1 MEHDFHL
8 FDVQSWRRH
17 LAYGRVYHYLWA
29 VIFILLATWFKIN
42 FSDLGANLPFSFFFF
57 SVFLSA
63 YIGGLGPGLLALV
76 SSTAIIT
83 FFFLPPNNSFAV
95 ENYLI
100 LPTIAY
106 IVECVIIVYLLT
118 KQRRLLF
125 QKIELDRQKDDFI
138 SASSHEL
145 NTPLTSMKIYLG
157 VLEQQVK
164 KNKHIQYEDAV
175 DVLTSQ
181 TERLIRLVG
190 GMLDITRLKANKA
203 VFKQEE
209 IDVTMCAREVCKT
222 FQKTSPL
229 HKIHVDST
237 TNKRVLGDDDR
248 ISQVVSNLLTNAI
261 KYSPKGGDIFIAVH
275 ERQNQI
281 QVSVKDQ
288 GIGIS
293 KDKHKRIFDR
303 FYRVSAPSD
312 NTFSGLGIGL
322 YLSAEIIQKHGG
334 HIWVESEKGQGSTFY
349 FTLPTL

>member
-8 FDVQSWRRH
+8 FDVHSWRRH

-29 VIFILLATWFKIN
+29 IIFILLATWIKIN
-42 FSDLGANLPFSFFFF
+42 FAALGANLPFFFYFF
-57 SVFLSA
+57 AVFLSA
-63 YIGGLGPGLLALV
+63 YVGGLGPGLLALF

-83 FFFLPPNNSFAV
+83 FFFLAPFNSFRV
-95 ENYLI
+95 EDRLI
-100 LPTIAY
+100 LPTLAY
-106 IVECVIIVYLLT
+106 FFECAVIVYLLT

-125 QKIELDRQKDDFI
+125 QKIELDLQKDDFI

-145 NTPLTSMKIYLG
+145 NTPLTSMKIYLS
-157 VLEQQVK
+157 VLEQQIK
-164 KNKHIQYEDAV
+164 ENKDTQYEEAV
-175 DVLTSQ
+175 SVLTSQ

-190 GMLDITRLKANKA
+190 GMLDITRLKANKV

-209 IDVTMCAREVCKT
+209 INVTMCVREVCKT

-229 HKIHVDST
+229 HNIYLETT
-237 TNKRVLGDDDR
+237 TNKKVIGDDDR

-261 KYSPKGGDIFIAVH
+261 KYSPKGGDIFIAVQ
-275 ERQNQI
+275 ERGDQI

-293 KDKHKRIFDR
+293 KEKHKKIFDR

-322 YLSAEIIQKHGG
+322 YLSAEIIRKHGG
-334 HIWVESEKGQGSTFY
+334 HIWVESEEGQGSTFY
-349 FTLPTL
+349 FTLPTV

>member
-17 LAYGRVYHYLWA
+17 LVYGRVFHYLWA
-29 VIFILLATWFKIN
+29 VIFILLATWIKIN
-42 FSDLGANLPFSFFFF
+42 FAVLGANLPFFLYFFA
-57 SVFLSA
+57 VFLSA
-63 YIGGLGPGLLALV
+63 YVGGLGPGLLSLAA
-76 SSTAIIT
+76 STLIIQY
-83 FFFLPPNNSFAV
+83 FFLMPYNSFAL
-95 ENYLI
+95 ERHLI
-100 LPTIAY
+100 LPMA
-106 IVECVIIVYLLT
+106 VFIIEGFVVVYLLA

-125 QKIELDRQKDDFI
+125 QKTELDLQKDDFI

-145 NTPLTSMKIYLG
+145 NTPLTSMKIYLA

-164 KNKHIQYEDAV
+164 ENKHTQYEEAV
-175 DVLTSQ
+175 SVLTSQ

-209 IDVTMCAREVCKT
+209 INVTMCVQEVCKT
-222 FQKTSPL
+222 FQKTTPL
-229 HKIHVDST
+229 HKIHVETT
-237 TNKRVLGDDDR
+237 TNKKIRGDDDR

-261 KYSPKGGDIFIAVH
+261 KYSPKGGDIFIAVQ
-275 ERQNQI
+275 ESGNQI
-281 QVSVKDQ
+281 QVSVKDP

-293 KDKHKRIFDR
+293 KDKHKKIFDR

-322 YLSAEIIQKHGG
+322 YLSAEIIRKHGG
-334 HIWVESEKGQGSTFY
+334 HIWVESEQGKGSTFY
-349 FTLPTL
+349 FTLPTI